1 MKPLEDTE
9 PSMNPF
15 GGMHDVEE
23 WLISQ
28 NACLHFGGNGF
39 FIFFAFLIIEEERG
53 IDLLEY
59 SPYHPCSLWS
69 HGEE

>member
-9 PSMNPF
+9 PSVNPF
-15 GGMHDVEE
+15 GEIHDVEE

-39 FIFFAFLIIEEERG
+39 FIF
-53 IDLLEY
+53 
-59 SPYHPCSLWS
+59 SLS
-69 HGEE
+69 